1 MFSLGREQ
9 HIPFTPDVQR
19 IRGFVLED
27 FPQSPMEAGQSFAN
41 LHMGDGAGFENTDSH
56 WLRSPCPCIL
66 PAALSAAVVEPQ
78 KVLVVHF
85 ADRPH
90 AVCV

>member
-1 MFSLGREQ
+1 MFPLGGELY
-9 HIPFTPDVQR
+9 IPFTPDVQR

-27 FPQSPMEAGQSFAN
+27 FPQSPMEAGQSFTN
-41 LHMGDGAGFENTDSH
+41 LHMGGGAGVENTDSH
-56 WLRSPCPCIL
+56 WLHSPCPYTI

-85 ADRPH
+85 VDRPH
-90 AVCV
+90 AVRA